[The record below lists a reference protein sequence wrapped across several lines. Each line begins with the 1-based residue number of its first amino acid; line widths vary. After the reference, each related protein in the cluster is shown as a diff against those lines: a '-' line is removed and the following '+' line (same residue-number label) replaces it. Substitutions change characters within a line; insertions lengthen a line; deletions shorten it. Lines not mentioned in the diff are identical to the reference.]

1 MLTAEASKLT
11 AEASKLTAEA
21 SKLTAEA
28 SKLTAEASKLTVEA
42 SKLTA
47 ETSRMTAET
56 SRMTA
61 ETSRMTAEAST
72 TEARDGRGKA
82 MASVLYQSIETLS
95 KDKGIDPEI
104 VVGAVEDAIALA
116 TRKYYKTTESMR
128 AEMDRETGE
137 IRAYVF
143 KTVVETPEQV
153 EDETNQISLEK
164 AREMAPE
171 VEVGGELRFY
181 KDTTPLGRIA
191 AQMAKQVIFQ
201 KVREAERDTVFNEYN
216 HRAGEVLNATVKR
229 LEPMDTIFDLG
240 KAEARMPKR
249 EQSRLEQFAVGE
261 RVRVVLLRVDR
272 AAKGPQVIVS
282 RAAPGLVS
290 SLFQSEVPEI
300 YDGTVT
306 IRAIAREAGERTKIA
321 VMSRDKDVDPV
332 GACVGMKGMRVQS
345 IIRELRGEKIDIIEY
360 SEEITTFA
368 EKALQ
373 PAKVS
378 RVSITD
384 LGEKQIEV
392 IVDDTQ
398 LSLAIGKKGQNV
410 RLAAKLLQWKI
421 DIKSEEEKRQEV
433 EQQMTAMSGG
443 PTTPIEQVTE
453 LGEQILEKLIAAG
466 ITTIEELADMTPE
479 QLEEVPGIGE
489 KTVEKISTAVRHYF
503 GQYEEGE
510 ERPAVA
516 AIAAASEIEGDAA
529 EASADA
535 EVSHPDH
542 ARDVEASLGSEAST
556 EDNIIAAEESTGEA
570 EESMLSEKLSGTTEE
585 RLAEEAAEFGEAQE
599 LNGVSTDDL
608 IAAEDRASMSDA
620 NDDADAREEKIE
632 LENDEVDNLAV
643 QANEVS
649 DEGIDTDGHDR
660 G

>member
-1 MLTAEASKLT
+1 
-11 AEASKLTAEA
+11 
-21 SKLTAEA
+21 
-28 SKLTAEASKLTVEA
+28 
-42 SKLTA
+42 
-47 ETSRMTAET
+47 
-56 SRMTA
+56 
-61 ETSRMTAEAST
+61 
-72 TEARDGRGKA
+72 
-82 MASVLYQSIETLS
+82 MASALYQSIEILGRE
-95 KDKGIDPEI
+95 KGIDPEI
-104 VVGAVEDAIALA
+104 VVNAVEDAIALA
-116 TRKYYKTTESMR
+116 TRKYYKTVENMR
-128 AEMDRETGE
+128 GEMDRETGE

-143 KTVVETPEQV
+143 KTVVETPELV
-153 EDETNQISLEK
+153 EDPDNQLTLDQ
-164 AREMAPE
+164 ARELAPE

-201 KVREAERDTVFNEYN
+201 KVREAERDTVFNEYA
-216 HRAGEVLNATVKR
+216 HRAGEILTATVKR
-229 LEPMDTIFDLG
+229 LEPMDVIFDLG
-240 KAEARMPKR
+240 KTEARMPKR

-282 RAAPGLVS
+282 RAAPALVQ

-306 IRAIAREAGERTKIA
+306 IRAIAREAGERSKIA

-360 SEEITTFA
+360 SDEITTFA

-384 LGEKQIEV
+384 LAEKQLEV

-433 EQQMTAMSGG
+433 EQQMQGMGGG
-443 PTTPIEQVTE
+443 PSTPIEQVTE
-453 LGEQILEKLIAAG
+453 LGDSVMEKLIAAG
-466 ITTIEELADMTPE
+466 ITTVEALADMTA
-479 QLEEVPGIGE
+479 EELSEIPGIGE
-489 KTVEKISTAVRHYF
+489 KTVEKIAVAVRHYF

-510 ERPAVA
+510 ERPVPAVVPVPA
-516 AIAAASEIEGDAA
+516 EPVLVAGEEAIAAAAASDEAGDEVHSMTNTPEEILAGQA
-529 EASADA
+529 ADA
-535 EVSHPDH
+535 GSAEEVN
-542 ARDVEASLGSEAST
+542 EFST
-556 EDNIIAAEESTGEA
+556 EDIAEA
-570 EESMLSEKLSGTTEE
+570 EDESS
-585 RLAEEAAEFGEAQE
+585 
-599 LNGVSTDDL
+599 D
-608 IAAEDRASMSDA
+608 IDA
-620 NDDADAREEKIE
+620 NDDNDAREAGIE
-632 LENDEVDNLAV
+632 LDNDTVDELV
-643 QANEVS
+643 DQAQEVS
-649 DEGIDTDGHDR
+649 DEGIDDGERDR
-660 G
+660 D

>member
-1 MLTAEASKLT
+1 
-11 AEASKLTAEA
+11 
-21 SKLTAEA
+21 
-28 SKLTAEASKLTVEA
+28 
-42 SKLTA
+42 
-47 ETSRMTAET
+47 
-56 SRMTA
+56 
-61 ETSRMTAEAST
+61 
-72 TEARDGRGKA
+72 

-95 KDKGIDPEI
+95 RDKGIEPAI

-116 TRKYYKTTESMR
+116 TRKYYKTQENMR
-128 AEMDRETGE
+128 AEMDRR
-137 IRAYVF
+137 RARF
-143 KTVVETPEQV
+143 ARTCTRRWWRRRKQV
-153 EDETNQISLEK
+153 EDEMNQMTLEQ
-164 AREMAPE
+164 ARELAPE

-229 LEPMDTIFDLG
+229 LEPMDVIFDLG

-282 RAAPGLVS
+282 RAAPALVQN
-290 SLFQSEVPEI
+290 LFQSEVPEI

-384 LGEKQIEV
+384 LAEKQIEV

-433 EQQMTAMSGG
+433 EQQMQAMGGG

-453 LGEQILEKLIAAG
+453 LGETILEKLIAAG
-466 ITTIEELADMTPE
+466 ITTVEELADMTPE

-489 KTVEKISTAVRHYF
+489 KTVEKISVAVRHYF

-510 ERPAVA
+510 ERPAERLRTEHRLRREERRRDA
-516 AIAAASEIEGDAA
+516 AEESSMAKTPEEILAA
-529 EASADA
+529 EASAAGEVEEVDDA
-535 EVSHPDH
+535 FDRGDCGGGRGGVGRATRSATRMLAKRQIELDNDAVDDAGGREPGGLGRGDRHGR
-542 ARDVEASLGSEAST
+542 ARPWLARLPR
-556 EDNIIAAEESTGEA
+556 
-570 EESMLSEKLSGTTEE
+570 TTEAW
-585 RLAEEAAEFGEAQE
+585 LG
-599 LNGVSTDDL
+599 
-608 IAAEDRASMSDA
+608 IA
-620 NDDADAREEKIE
+620 I
-632 LENDEVDNLAV
+632 
-643 QANEVS
+643 
-649 DEGIDTDGHDR
+649 
-660 G
+660 